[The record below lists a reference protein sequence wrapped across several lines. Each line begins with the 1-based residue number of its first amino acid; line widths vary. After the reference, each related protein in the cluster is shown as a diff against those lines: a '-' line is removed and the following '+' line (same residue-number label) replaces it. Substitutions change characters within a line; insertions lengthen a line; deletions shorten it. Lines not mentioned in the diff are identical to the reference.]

1 MEEKNNIFGV
11 LFFYHFSD
19 LEIPNDISNEELK
32 HIGIDFCRETKWIFR
47 GMRIFNN
54 CASALD
60 SYSNTPCPASQFIE
74 AKTQKEFNDKVEK
87 MKQNFKNETWLQENL
102 YPYI

>member
-19 LEIPNDISNEELK
+19 LEIPNDISDEELK
-32 HIGIDFCRETKWIFR
+32 QISIDFCRETKWIFM

-54 CASALD
+54 CTNALNV
-60 SYSNTPCPASQFIE
+60 YSNTPCPASQFIK